1 MTILSTLCD
10 GAYITT
16 NRLNELYAQ
25 TVLKRPE
32 DPKIILRDFK
42 ASSESLK
49 TFLSEEDRNLW
60 WECPLNVSFLSENT
74 AVIPIYGDLVHIS
87 PHYYSEDITSY
98 KSIRKTLDLLVT
110 AGKTTVIL
118 DIASYGGQATGLF
131 DLTDYIYELSQKPDL
146 TLIGFTESYACSA
159 AQAILSSCKYSYA
172 TASSQLGSIGAML
185 VHLSYQE
192 QLKNSGVKVSLI
204 TSGSLKALGN
214 PYKNLTNE
222 ELAIF
227 QTSVDLLSETYI
239 GKLRVYKQNID
250 AAAIKD
256 LEAAIITPE
265 TALHLNLITGIKEFK
280 DIMST
285 TPTPLIKTKELP
297 VNMDN
302 VETSPV
308 KSQEA
313 LSAVE
318 QERDRVIYID
328 TTIET
333 YGNSEALKDLR
344 KVLVSTG
351 LSKETCLSLIKATAA
366 VATVSVATAVIPKEN
381 VIEASSKNT
390 LLEKLNQIKARLG

>member
-1 MTILSTLCD
+1 MTILPTLCD

-110 AGKTTVIL
+110 AGKTTIIL

-131 DLTDYIYELSQKPDL
+131 DLTDYIYEVSQKPDL

-239 GKLRVYKQNID
+239 DKLRVYKQNID

-280 DIMST
+280 DIMAE
-285 TPTPLIKTKELP
+285 TPTPKELP
-297 VNMDN
+297 VNTDN
-302 VETSPV
+302 VETSPI
-308 KSQEA
+308 KPQEA

-344 KVLVSTG
+344 KVLVSAG

-366 VATVSVATAVIPKEN
+366 ATTVSVATAVIPKEN

-390 LLEKLNQIKARLG
+390 LLDKLNQIKARLG

>member
-1 MTILSTLCD
+1 MTILSRLYD

-49 TFLSEEDRNLW
+49 TFLSDEDRNLW
-60 WECPLNVSFLSENT
+60 WECPLNVSFLSEKT

-87 PHYYSEDITSY
+87 PHYYSEDVTSY
-98 KSIRKTLDLLVT
+98 KSIRKTLDLLVA
-110 AGKTTVIL
+110 AGKTTIIL

-131 DLTDYIYELSQKPDL
+131 DLTDYIYEVSQKPDL
-146 TLIGFTESYACSA
+146 TIIGFTESYACSA
-159 AQAILSSCKYSYA
+159 AQAILSSCKYSYS

-192 QLKNSGVKVSLI
+192 QLKNSGVEVSLI

-214 PYKNLTNE
+214 PYKNLTTE

-239 GKLRVYKQNID
+239 DKLRVYKQNID

-280 DIMST
+280 DIMAD
-285 TPTPLIKTKELP
+285 TPTT
-297 VNMDN
+297 
-302 VETSPV
+302 ETGTINF
-308 KSQEA
+308 QET

-318 QERDRVIYID
+318 QERERIIYID
-328 TTIET
+328 ATIEA
-333 YGNSEALKDLR
+333 YGKSEALSDLR

-366 VATVSVATAVIPKEN
+366 ATTASVATAVIPKEN

-390 LLEKLNQIKARLG
+390 LLDKLNQIKARLG

>member
-1 MTILSTLCD
+1 MTILSRLCD

-16 NRLNELYAQ
+16 NRLNELYTQ

-60 WECPLNVSFLSENT
+60 WECPLNVSFLSATT
-74 AVIPIYGDLVHIS
+74 AIIPVYGDLIYVS
-87 PHYYSEDITSY
+87 PHYYSEEVTSY
-98 KSIRKTLDLLVT
+98 KSIRKTLDLLIA
-110 AGKTTVIL
+110 AGKTTLIL

-131 DLTDYIYELSQKPDL
+131 ELTDYIHELSQNTDL
-146 TLIGFTESYACSA
+146 TIIGFTESYACSA
-159 AQAILSSCKYSYA
+159 AQAILSSCKYSYS
-172 TASSQLGSIGAML
+172 TAYAQLGSIGAML
-185 VHLSYQE
+185 IHLSYQE
-192 QLKNSGVKVSLI
+192 QLKNSGVEVSLI

-214 PYKNLTNE
+214 PYKNLTND

-227 QTSVDLLSETYI
+227 QASVDLLSETYI
-239 GKLRVYKQNID
+239 DKLRGYKQNID
-250 AAAIKD
+250 VAAIKD

-265 TALHLNLITGIKEFK
+265 TASQLNLITGIKEFK
-280 DIMST
+280 DIMSD

-297 VNMDN
+297 VSGDTA
-302 VETSPV
+302 ETSTV

-318 QERDRVIYID
+318 QERDRIIYID

-351 LSKETCLSLIKATAA
+351 ISKETCLSLIKATAA
-366 VATVSVATAVIPKEN
+366 AATVSVATAVIPKEN

>member
-1 MTILSTLCD
+1 MTILATLCD

-60 WECPLNVSFLSENT
+60 WECPLNVSFLSEKT

-98 KSIRKTLDLLVT
+98 KSIRKTLDLLVA
-110 AGKTTVIL
+110 AGKTTIIL

-131 DLTDYIYELSQKPDL
+131 DLTDYIYEVSQKPDL
-146 TLIGFTESYACSA
+146 TIIGFTESYACSA
-159 AQAILSSCKYSYA
+159 AQAILSSCKYSYS

-192 QLKNSGVKVSLI
+192 QLKNSGVTVSLI

-214 PYKNLTNE
+214 PYKNLTKE

-239 GKLRVYKQNID
+239 DKLKVYKQNID

-280 DIMST
+280 DIMSD
-285 TPTPLIKTKELP
+285 TPTT
-297 VNMDN
+297 
-302 VETSPV
+302 ETGTV
-308 KSQEA
+308 KSQET

-318 QERDRVIYID
+318 QERERIIYID

-333 YGNSEALKDLR
+333 YGNSEALSDLR

-366 VATVSVATAVIPKEN
+366 ATTASVATAVIPKEN

-390 LLEKLNQIKARLG
+390 LLDKLNQIKARLG

>member
-1 MTILSTLCD
+1 MTILPTLCD

-49 TFLSEEDRNLW
+49 TFLTEEDRNLW

-110 AGKTTVIL
+110 AGKTTIIL

-239 GKLRVYKQNID
+239 DKLRVYKQNID

-265 TALHLNLITGIKEFK
+265 TALHLNLITGIKDFK

-285 TPTPLIKTKELP
+285 TPTTPTPKELP
-297 VNMDN
+297 VNTDN

>member
-1 MTILSTLCD
+1 MTILPTLCD

-49 TFLSEEDRNLW
+49 TFLTEEDRNLW

-110 AGKTTVIL
+110 AGKTTIIL

-131 DLTDYIYELSQKPDL
+131 DLTDYIYELSQKPNL

-227 QTSVDLLSETYI
+227 QTSVDLLSKTYI
-239 GKLRVYKQNID
+239 GKLGVYKQNID

-265 TALHLNLITGIKEFK
+265 TALHLNLITGIKDFK

-285 TPTPLIKTKELP
+285 TPTTPTPKELP
-297 VNMDN
+297 VNTDN

>member
-1 MTILSTLCD
+1 MTILSRLSD

-32 DPKIILRDFK
+32 DPKITLRDFK

-49 TFLSEEDRNLW
+49 TFINDEDRNLW
-60 WECPLNVSFLSENT
+60 WECPLNVSFLSEKT

-87 PHYYSEDITSY
+87 PPYYSEDTTSY
-98 KSIRKTLDLLVT
+98 KSIRKTLDLLVA
-110 AGKTTVIL
+110 AGKTTIIL

-131 DLTDYIYELSQKPDL
+131 DLTDYIYEVSQKPDL
-146 TLIGFTESYACSA
+146 TIIGFTESYACSA
-159 AQAILSSCKYSYA
+159 AQAILSSCKYSYS

-192 QLKNSGVKVSLI
+192 QLKNSGVTVSLI

-239 GKLRVYKQNID
+239 DKLRVYKQNID

-280 DIMST
+280 NIMAD
-285 TPTPLIKTKELP
+285 TPTTKELTTT
-297 VNMDN
+297 
-302 VETSPV
+302 ETGAV
-308 KSQEA
+308 KSQET

-318 QERDRVIYID
+318 QERERIIYID

-333 YGNSEALKDLR
+333 YGNSEALSDLR
-344 KVLVSTG
+344 KVLVSAG

-366 VATVSVATAVIPKEN
+366 ATTASVATAVIPKEN

-390 LLEKLNQIKARLG
+390 LLDKLNQIKARLG